1 MAIRSSTVISTPVP
15 TLGHHYSNKRAR
27 NSILVKMC
35 ANDHVPVGIRIKSY
49 DHNKIKVFEDKSN
62 GIVGYKDENGE
73 IICEG
78 YDEGPRF
85 SQQISRFTCN
95 SSGDAEIIDL
105 LQRCWLHASDE
116 TEFKTAE
123 AELAGNK
130 DY

>member
-1 MAIRSSTVISTPVP
+1 MAIRLSSFISSPTP
-15 TLGHHYSNKRAR
+15 TLGHDSNKRAR
-27 NSILVKMC
+27 KNRLVMMC
-35 ANDHVPVGIRIKSY
+35 ASNPVSLGLQIKSY

-62 GIVGYKDENGE
+62 GIVCYKDENGE
-73 IICEG
+73 LICEG

-116 TEFKTAE
+116 KEFKTAE
-123 AELAGNK
+123 AELASSL
-130 DY
+130 